1 MERRCRL
8 SLMLVSVHRLHSCPK
23 LEKQGMA
30 NLALQTA
37 GSLKLSEEFCEISVL
52 YSWYTEEEIRFAD
65 VKIRLD
71 DACSAS
77 QAEDRT

>member
-1 MERRCRL
+1 
-8 SLMLVSVHRLHSCPK
+8 MLVSVHRLHSCPK
-23 LEKQGMA
+23 LEKQGAA

-52 YSWYTEEEIRFAD
+52 YNWYTEEIRFAD

-77 QAEDRT
+77 QTEDRT

>member
-1 MERRCRL
+1 
-8 SLMLVSVHRLHSCPK
+8 MLVSVHRLHSCPK

>member
-1 MERRCRL
+1 
-8 SLMLVSVHRLHSCPK
+8 MLVSVHRLHSCPE
-23 LEKQGMA
+23 LEKQGTA

>member
-1 MERRCRL
+1 
-8 SLMLVSVHRLHSCPK
+8 MLVSVHRLHSCPK
-23 LEKQGMA
+23 LEKQGAA

-52 YSWYTEEEIRFAD
+52 CNWYTEEIRFAD

-77 QAEDRT
+77 QTEDRT

>member
-1 MERRCRL
+1 
-8 SLMLVSVHRLHSCPK
+8 MLVSVHRLHSCPK
-23 LEKQGMA
+23 LEKQGTA

-52 YSWYTEEEIRFAD
+52 CNWYTEEIRFAD

-71 DACSAS
+71 NACSAS
-77 QAEDRT
+77 QTEDRT

>member
-1 MERRCRL
+1 
-8 SLMLVSVHRLHSCPK
+8 MLVSVHRLHSCPR
-23 LEKQGMA
+23 LEKQDTA

-52 YSWYTEEEIRFAD
+52 CNWYTEEIRFAD

-77 QAEDRT
+77 QTEDRT